1 MSTALSRRGWPAA
14 LTILAAGLLL
24 LLGLAFQTEITAAID
39 TWNRS
44 AAYGHCWL
52 VLPVAAWLGWVRR
65 GRLVGTSPQPFAPA
79 ALLVLAAGLAWLL
92 AERLGI
98 MEGRQLAALA
108 VMLGLVLTVLG
119 WRFCRAMAA
128 PLAYLVFLVPF
139 GGFLVLPLQH
149 ITAWIIL
156 AGLRLLDIPHYA
168 DELVIELA
176 AGTFLVAEACAG
188 LRFMVASLAF
198 GALYALTMFRTPW
211 RRMVVM
217 LLALVVPVLANGLR
231 ALGIVLLGHHWGSAQ
246 AAAADHLIYG
256 WVFFSLVIVL
266 LILAG
271 LPFREDAAEP
281 VPRPADQAA
290 PGASALTPAV
300 LAVLAGSIGPV
311 LALSLTQAAPPPVSL
326 SATLVAPEGCT
337 AHQEG
342 LVCGDARFSARL
354 LVFAPGVTW
363 SVVVAARHGLAG
375 QDDEAMTFNLND
387 ARARWHVRQSE
398 GSDGM
403 VAVAAWQDGRPAGDG
418 LRSRA
423 AQAWSGLA
431 GGGQPVLAMV
441 RLQTPGARDLRQDRR
456 LMLAVLAA
464 QAEGLAAEAAAR
476 SGAAR

>member
-1 MSTALSRRGWPAA
+1 VSTALPRRGWPAA
-14 LTILAAGLLL
+14 LTVLAAGLL

-65 GRLVGTSPQPFAPA
+65 GRLVGMAPQPLAPA
-79 ALLVLAAGLAWLL
+79 ALLVLAAGLAWLV

-119 WRFCRAMAA
+119 WRFCHAMAA

-139 GGFLVLPLQH
+139 GGFLVAPLQH

-211 RRMVVM
+211 RRVVVM
-217 LLALVVPVLANGLR
+217 ALALVVPVLANGLR

-271 LPFREDAAEP
+271 LPFREEAAEP
-281 VPRPADQAA
+281 APRPADQADT
-290 PGASALTPAV
+290 GASPLTPAV
-300 LAVLAGSIGPV
+300 LAVMAGSIGPV
-311 LALSLTQAAPPPVSL
+311 LALALTQAAAPPVSL
-326 SATLVAPEGCT
+326 AASLVAPEGCT
-337 AHQEG
+337 AHPEG
-342 LVCGDARFSARL
+342 LACGDARFSARL

-363 SVVVAARHGLAG
+363 SVVVAARHALAG
-375 QDDEAMTFNLND
+375 QDDEAMTFNLSD

-403 VAVAAWQDGRPAGDG
+403 VAVAAWQAGWPAGDG

-441 RLQTPGARDLRQDRR
+441 RLQTLGARDMRQDRR

-464 QAEGLAAEAAAR
+464 QAEGLAAEAATR
-476 SGAAR
+476 SGTAR